1 MSISYTFIKEIK
13 ESKNKKISILDSSFA
28 ERKAKIQNL
37 KENTMKEIEK
47 QYLKEAT
54 TKSQREAAR
63 IVEAAR
69 LKAKKILFDAI
80 NANMASTFD
89 IIIKELTNYTQKP
102 EYKTT
107 LQRMLNYAKQKLGPN
122 IIIHCREDDKKILK
136 ETNNVIV
143 GSSIQT
149 IGGILAED
157 KNGTRELDLT
167 FEELLRTHEDELKNF
182 LLERMV
188 K

>member
-1 MSISYTFIKEIK
+1 M
-13 ESKNKKISILDSSFA
+13 A
-28 ERKAKIQNL
+28 EKKAKIQST
-37 KENTMKEIEK
+37 KESTIKEMQK
-47 QYLKEAT
+47 QYFNEAKA
-54 TKSQREAAR
+54 KSQREAAR

-80 NANMASTFD
+80 NANMDSTFD
-89 IIIKELTNYTQKP
+89 TITKELKNYTQKP
-102 EYKTT
+102 EYKIT
-107 LQRMLNYAKQKLGPN
+107 LQRMLNYAKQKLGQN
-122 IIIHCREDDKKILK
+122 IIVHCREDDKIILK
-136 ETNNVIV
+136 GMNNIIV

-167 FEELLRTHEDELKNF
+167 FEELLRTHEDEIKNF
-182 LLERMV
+182 LLERMT